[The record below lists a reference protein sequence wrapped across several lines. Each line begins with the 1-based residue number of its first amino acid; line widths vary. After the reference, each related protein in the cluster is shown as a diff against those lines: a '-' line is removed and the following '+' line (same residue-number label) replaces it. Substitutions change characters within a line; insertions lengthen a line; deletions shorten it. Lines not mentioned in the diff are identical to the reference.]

1 MEIEITRK
9 QSSIMR
15 GMAILGICTTNFLA
29 LHYRDCIELFPK
41 CNEMSFN
48 EDSLA
53 ILFSNLQNWE
63 FAALSLFMTWYGV
76 TVFIFLSGYG
86 LTKKYIITD
95 VIVKPKSFLIEHYNK
110 LLLLVLP
117 SLLYFIV
124 VFIVS
129 ENWPR
134 LFYSMLS
141 LSFLNELALLP
152 PPSFIY
158 WYFSLAFELYI
169 AFLVLKN
176 LNSKLEIFIV
186 GVLILAIQCLFNS
199 SGVFEYKMLYY
210 IRHNLWGWLPVFMMG
225 ILAAKYPFVIGFGIS
240 SKIILGILGLSLYVS
255 VVLMNTNFYT
265 WLISPFVA
273 IIAYYILSISIES
286 TIVGK
291 FFSFFGKK
299 SALLFSTH
307 AVVLSVIEL
316 FFNQQTFMAKVLI
329 YVLMLTILCPIY
341 RCFIAVGSKYICI
354 SMTSQKH

>member
-1 MEIEITRK
+1 
-9 QSSIMR
+9 
-15 GMAILGICTTNFLA
+15 MAILGICLDNFFARNLSETS
-29 LHYRDCIELFPK
+29 IVFPK
-41 CNEMSFN
+41 PNEMG
-48 EDSLA
+48 
-53 ILFSNLQNWE
+53 FSPTSVYVFIENMTNGV
-63 FAALSLFMTWYGV
+63 FAALPLFLGWYGV
-76 TVFIFLSGYG
+76 PIFVFLSGYG
-86 LTKKYIITD
+86 LTVKYITND
-95 VIVKPKSFLIEHYNK
+95 LIVHPRSFLIGHYNK
-110 LLLLVLP
+110 LLLLILP

-124 VFIVS
+124 VFIAS

-169 AFLVLKN
+169 AFLVLKK

-329 YVLMLTILCPIY
+329 YILMLTILCPIY